1 MQTQKYERF
10 FSIELNSKNQ
20 LKTVS
25 MTGDSQKEAA
35 LIEGSIGNLVTATF
49 TEGVILEVVGSKGTL
64 RLDLK
69 SEEIKT
75 KTTGGQ
81 KDEQ

>member
-1 MQTQKYERF
+1 MQTPKNERF
-10 FSIELNSKNQ
+10 FSIELNTKNQ

-35 LIEGSIGNLVTATF
+35 LIEGSIGSFVSATF

-64 RLDLK
+64 RLELK
-69 SEEIKT
+69 AAEIKT
-75 KTTGGQ
+75 KANGGQ
-81 KDEQ
+81 